1 MIITGFICVAL
12 TAGTSTSTFS
22 PWNRLRILP
31 RPPNH
36 VQYDCLWRIIS

>member
-31 RPPNH
+31 RPPRTMFSMTA
-36 VQYDCLWRIIS
+36 YGE